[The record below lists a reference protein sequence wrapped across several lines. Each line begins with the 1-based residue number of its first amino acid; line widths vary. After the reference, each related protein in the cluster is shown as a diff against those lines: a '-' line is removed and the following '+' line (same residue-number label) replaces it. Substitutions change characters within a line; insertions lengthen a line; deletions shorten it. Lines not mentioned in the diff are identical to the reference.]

1 MVVAVMVAK
10 LENAV
15 IVAAAM
21 DVVVI
26 QSTAARIDKL
36 IFNHS
41 TVTDLARFL
50 G

>member
-41 TVTDLARFL
+41 TVIQFTNSL